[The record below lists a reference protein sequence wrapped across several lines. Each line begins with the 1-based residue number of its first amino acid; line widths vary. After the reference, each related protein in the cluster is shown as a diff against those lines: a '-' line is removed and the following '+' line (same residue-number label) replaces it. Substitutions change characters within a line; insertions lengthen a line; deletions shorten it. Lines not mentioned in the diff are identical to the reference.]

1 MSGSERVS
9 LSNLARTLDVDVDTV
24 LRLVK
29 AHPALVIL
37 NEDSRSIIT
46 KPERDSIQKTLVD
59 GISTSVLS
67 KTTFLRQ
74 HNVSVESVDIL
85 LADLQDEIIDV
96 DGHLSSKTYDKS
108 LADNLS
114 KKLGESVDETRY
126 VHYQERLDYD

>member
-1 MSGSERVS
+1 VS

-29 AHPALVIL
+29 AYPALVIL

-46 KPERDSIQKTLVD
+46 KPERDSIQKTLID

-74 HNVSVESVDIL
+74 HNVSVESVEIL

-96 DGHLSSKTYDKS
+96 DGHLSSKTYDRS

-126 VHYQERLDYD
+126 VHSQDRLKYN

>member
-1 MSGSERVS
+1 VS

-59 GISTSVLS
+59 GISTSLLS

-74 HNVSVESVDIL
+74 HNVSVESVDVL
-85 LADLQDEIIDV
+85 LADLQNEIINV
-96 DGHLSSKTYDKS
+96 DGHLSSKTYDRS

>member
-1 MSGSERVS
+1 VS

-59 GISTSVLS
+59 GISASVLS

-96 DGHLSSKTYDKS
+96 DGHLSSKTYDRS

-126 VHYQERLDYD
+126 VHYQERLVYD

>member
-1 MSGSERVS
+1 VS

-59 GISTSVLS
+59 SISTSIFS

-74 HNVSVESVDIL
+74 HNVSVEGVDIL

-96 DGHLSSKTYDKS
+96 DGHLSSKTYDRS

-114 KKLGESVDETRY
+114 KKLGESVDETR
-126 VHYQERLDYD
+126 

>member
-1 MSGSERVS
+1 
-9 LSNLARTLDVDVDTV
+9 VDVDTV

-96 DGHLSSKTYDKS
+96 DGHLSSKTYDRS

-126 VHYQERLDYD
+126 VHYQERLVYD

>member
-1 MSGSERVS
+1 VA

-96 DGHLSSKTYDKS
+96 DGHLSSKTYDRS

-126 VHYQERLDYD
+126 VHHQERLDYD

>member
-1 MSGSERVS
+1 VA
-9 LSNLARTLDVDVDTV
+9 LSNLARTLDVDVDTL

-96 DGHLSSKTYDKS
+96 DGHLSSKTYDRS

>member
-1 MSGSERVS
+1 VS

-96 DGHLSSKTYDKS
+96 DGHLSSKTYDRS

-126 VHYQERLDYD
+126 VHHQERLVYD

>member
-1 MSGSERVS
+1 VS

-96 DGHLSSKTYDKS
+96 DGHLSSKTYDRS

-126 VHYQERLDYD
+126 VHYQERLVYD

>member
-1 MSGSERVS
+1 
-9 LSNLARTLDVDVDTV
+9 LARTLDVDVDTV

-59 GISTSVLS
+59 GISASVLS

-96 DGHLSSKTYDKS
+96 DGHLSSKTYDRS

-126 VHYQERLDYD
+126 VHYQERLVYD